1 MRMQKIRQEKLK
13 TKVPGVTVEVYP
25 LEDSQKLYEKIK
37 ESDILVNA
45 TKSGMKPAEDE
56 SLIKDVSV
64 FRTDFVVAD
73 AVYNPRETKLIRE
86 AKAAGCKIALG
97 GIGMLLW
104 QGEAAFRIFTGE
116 SMPTEEVYERFFED
130 KEKRIPGNM
139 EYDIEQIRNE
149 LGKGMNIEKIAEKL
163 NLDQAYVEFL
173 FWFGIL

>member
-1 MRMQKIRQEKLK
+1 
-13 TKVPGVTVEVYP
+13 
-25 LEDSQKLYEKIK
+25 
-37 ESDILVNA
+37 
-45 TKSGMKPAEDE
+45 
-56 SLIKDVSV
+56 
-64 FRTDFVVAD
+64 
-73 AVYNPRETKLIRE
+73 
-86 AKAAGCKIALG
+86 
-97 GIGMLLW
+97 MLLW

>member
-1 MRMQKIRQEKLK
+1 MGFAKPIEQIFIKLSRYIYVSK
-13 TKVPGVTVEVYP
+13 RYYT
-25 LEDSQKLYEKIK
+25 SQKLYEKIK

-116 SMPTEEVYERFFED
+116 SMPTEEMYERFF
-130 KEKRIPGNM
+130 RG
-139 EYDIEQIRNE
+139 
-149 LGKGMNIEKIAEKL
+149 
-163 NLDQAYVEFL
+163 
-173 FWFGIL
+173 

>member
-1 MRMQKIRQEKLK
+1 M
-13 TKVPGVTVEVYP
+13 
-25 LEDSQKLYEKIK
+25 EDSQKLYEKIK

-64 FRTDFVVAD
+64 FRPDFVVAD

-116 SMPTEEVYERFFED
+116 SMPTEEVYERFF
-130 KEKRIPGNM
+130 RG
-139 EYDIEQIRNE
+139 
-149 LGKGMNIEKIAEKL
+149 
-163 NLDQAYVEFL
+163 
-173 FWFGIL
+173 